1 MRTRPKL
8 WSAELKS
15 AGEGGG
21 ARVVDLLKSPSRIPA
36 CLTRV
41 LIPYGWDS

>member
-8 WSAELKS
+8 WSAAELQG
-15 AGEGGG
+15 AGEWS
-21 ARVVDLLKSPSRIPA
+21 VPLKSPSRIPA